1 MRPITVSLQPPLYL
15 AAENRAYHIR
25 DLWYTADSHGHFN
38 ALQIVLNETLEL
50 DDEHFIR
57 TAETLRINT
66 EDMHL
71 RLDISDLY
79 WSAAG
84 NLVRGTDLPGVQ
96 VPWPTPD

>member
-15 AAENRAYHIR
+15 ATARRAYHVR
-25 DLWYTADSHGHFN
+25 DLWYIADSHGHFN
-38 ALQIVLNETLEL
+38 ALQIILDENLEP
-50 DDEHFIR
+50 DDEHF
-57 TAETLRINT
+57 AESLRINT

-71 RLDISDLY
+71 RLAISDLY
-79 WSAAG
+79 WTAAG